1 MATLQELTDPFVVFQ
16 IELVCQQLKSTHVAS
31 LSLPCFPTSFHEV
44 KEAIEKSFS
53 APSYLQTLWVH
64 GEKIDNQSVGMAHS
78 QFYLRAGDTI
88 KVSFPMKCDCEKVK
102 DITKWL
108 SECLDIIQTLK
119 ASLSENE
126 VKDLLSKNMRI
137 LLNPYFAQSLIENLF
152 YPMSD
157 ESKLANAWYFDYL
170 GGIKSLVKIHME
182 VRNMDLY
189 RKLLLFQINVICFER
204 VCCILF
210 TDIAADSA
218 LCRRAIECGVLECGL
233 NTFLSN
239 APVNLHSNY
248 LIDVSLSVICK

>member
-1 MATLQELTDPFVVFQ
+1 MATLQELTNLSVVFQ
-16 IELVCQQLKSTHVAS
+16 IELVCQQLKSNEVVS
-31 LSLPCFPTSFHEV
+31 LSLPSFPTSFHEV

-64 GEKIDNQSVGMAHS
+64 GEKIDNQSVGMAPS

-108 SECLDIIQTLK
+108 SECLDIIHTLK

-126 VKDLLSKNMRI
+126 VKHLLSKNMRI
-137 LLNPYFAQSLIENLF
+137 LLNPYFALSLMENLF
-152 YPMSD
+152 YPMGD

-170 GGIKSLVKIHME
+170 GGIKSLVKIHRE
-182 VRNMDLY
+182 VRNIDLCG
-189 RKLLLFQINVICFER
+189 KLQLLQSDVICFER
-204 VCCILF
+204 ICCILF
-210 TDIAADSA
+210 TDIAVDSA

-239 APVNLHSNY
+239 APVNPHSSY
-248 LIDVSLSVICK
+248 LIDVSLRAICK